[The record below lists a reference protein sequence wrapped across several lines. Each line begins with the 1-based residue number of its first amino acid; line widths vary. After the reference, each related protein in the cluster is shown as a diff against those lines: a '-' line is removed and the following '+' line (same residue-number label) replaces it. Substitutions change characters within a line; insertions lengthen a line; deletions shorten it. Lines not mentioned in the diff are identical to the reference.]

1 MKVFSSIAA
10 PLTELIKKD
19 VPFVWGEEQEKSF
32 QALKL
37 MLSFTPLPNYLTLI
51 RTLKLNVMLQ
61 VLVSMVI

>member
-1 MKVFSSIAA
+1 MKGFTSIAA

-37 MLSFTPLPNYLTLI
+37 ILSFAPLLQLPNFNKAFQI
-51 RTLKLNVMLQ
+51 
-61 VLVSMVI
+61 